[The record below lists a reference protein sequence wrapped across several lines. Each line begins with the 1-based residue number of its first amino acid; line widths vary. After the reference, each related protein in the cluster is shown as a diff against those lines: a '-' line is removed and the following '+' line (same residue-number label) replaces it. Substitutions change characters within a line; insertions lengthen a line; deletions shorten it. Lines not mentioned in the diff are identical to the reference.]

1 MSTLK
6 VNTDETE
13 TSIAKN
19 AIFMLSYK
27 ETTKTIPSRKNI
39 GKKNS
44 SMVYFLQT
52 VNYKLIQS
60 ETNLLTVN

>member
-19 AIFMLSYK
+19 TIFMLSYK

-39 GKKNS
+39 GKKIPPWCTS
-44 SMVYFLQT
+44 YRL
-52 VNYKLIQS
+52 
-60 ETNLLTVN
+60 